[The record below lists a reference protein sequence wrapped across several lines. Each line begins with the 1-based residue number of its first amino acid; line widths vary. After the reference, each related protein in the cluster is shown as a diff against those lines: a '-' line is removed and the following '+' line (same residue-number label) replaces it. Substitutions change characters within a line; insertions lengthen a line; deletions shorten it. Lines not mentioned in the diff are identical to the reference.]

1 MRPECRD
8 VYPGALN
15 ESQAATAQASVD
27 ATIQSLI
34 TELPKRPQRSTVL
47 GTMKI
52 ALANFDISESEER
65 DQILSYLGRVMDVC
79 GVHSSGELFNDWL
92 I

>member
-1 MRPECRD
+1 
-8 VYPGALN
+8 
-15 ESQAATAQASVD
+15 
-27 ATIQSLI
+27 
-34 TELPKRPQRSTVL
+34 
-47 GTMKI
+47 MKI